1 MALSEQEIG
10 HIAHLARLEVGQDEL
25 ADYISKLSSIIDLVD
40 QLGAVDTSGITPMAH
55 PLDMEQ
61 RLRADEVTETVDREL
76 FQRNAPDVSNGL
88 YRVPR
93 VIE

>member
-1 MALSEQEIG
+1 MALSQQEIG

>member
-1 MALSEQEIG
+1 MALSEQDIG

-25 ADYISKLSSIIDLVD
+25 ADYVSKLSSIIDLVD

-61 RLRADEVTETVDREL
+61 RLRADEVTETVDRER

>member
-1 MALSEQEIG
+1 MALSEQEIAY
-10 HIAHLARLEVGQDEL
+10 IAHLARLEVGEDKL
-25 ADYISKLSSIIDLVD
+25 ADYVSKLSSIIDLVAE
-40 QLGAVDTSGITPMAH
+40 LGTVDTSGITPMAH

-61 RLRADEVTETVDREL
+61 RLRADEVTERIDRDL
-76 FQRNAPDVSNGL
+76 FQRNAPDVSEGL